1 MVGGVRSDVR
11 VCVWPAKA
19 NTIRSWRSA
28 SLSHS
33 LSYYGQA
40 NGNETKAVS
49 HKPSTYFLQLL
60 KRIECLVR
68 PRFQLLL
75 LAPSPCPSLL
85 CWLLTVVA
93 AVVVALFSFVP
104 DPSRFAWRRFARK
117 KENKESREMTEADG
131 RAAAAAYPGE
141 AEYPCHR
148 AYI

>member
-1 MVGGVRSDVR
+1 MWLGKCVV
-11 VCVWPAKA
+11 VCVCVSVSGEQRQ
-19 NTIRSWRSA
+19 IRYA
-28 SLSHS
+28 VGDLPLSLA

-75 LAPSPCPSLL
+75 LAPNPP
-85 CWLLTVVA
+85 
-93 AVVVALFSFVP
+93 ALNSCCCCCCSFVFICTG
-104 DPSRFAWRRFARK
+104 SESLCMAAFCEK

>member
-1 MVGGVRSDVR
+1 MVGEVCSGVR
-11 VCVWPAKA
+11 VCEWRAKA

-28 SLSHS
+28 SLSHA

-75 LAPSPCPSLL
+75 LAPNPL
-85 CWLLTVVA
+85 LLTVVA

-117 KENKESREMTEADG
+117 KRKKKSRG
-131 RAAAAAYPGE
+131 R
-141 AEYPCHR
+141 
-148 AYI
+148 